1 MFLFLK
7 KEIHNQGYQHKESVM
22 KKLGFGSKVCL
33 TALLCGVSVLGLSV
47 GNKVEATDTDTKE
60 IEKPFMIMK
69 ISESEEE
76 IIDEIVNGRFRSG
89 VDYLAKL
96 PLPKVSYN
104 EEEDTDS
111 SMLAYAYQVLGRH
124 YIDEDNA
131 SNAAIAYFRS
141 LKADPFNYELIC
153 YLKELGV
160 RSFSSKENIEKVL
173 AKIVEK

>member
-1 MFLFLK
+1 MR
-7 KEIHNQGYQHKESVM
+7 
-22 KKLGFGSKVCL
+22 KLRINSKGCL
-33 TALLCGVSVLGLSV
+33 TALLCGVSILGLSV
-47 GNKVEATDTDTKE
+47 GNKAGATDTDTKE

-76 IIDEIVNGRFRSG
+76 IIDEIVNGRFRSN

-104 EEEDTDS
+104 EEQEDTDS

-131 SNAAIAYFRS
+131 PNAAIAYFRS

-160 RSFSSKENIEKVL
+160 KNFSSKENIEKVL
-173 AKIVEK
+173 VKIVQK